1 MNIIM
6 KLKFNSKLVF
16 LMLSILV
23 TITSSAQC
31 NEPTSIVV
39 NDITSISAVLNWTAS
54 SSGPGISYSF
64 EVRTSGAPGSGA
76 TGLVDSGSVADN
88 IVTSPISGLLTNTSY
103 LVYMRFQCSTAPEF
117 SSWTTA
123 VSFVTDV
130 LNAPTAGSAA
140 GLSDTFF
147 SARWIAVPGATGYR
161 IDVSEF
167 SDFSVLLPGYD
178 NLFVSG
184 GLTSKLVSGLNPSTT
199 YYYRVR
205 AEGNSGSG
213 PVTSVN
219 SNVILTTTLDEP
231 SFVAIWTEG
240 AWFNDI
246 IPTADHDVILDDHFV
261 SDENNEYMFE
271 VKSLTLNEGFSYTLK
286 SGYFLIVYENIVN
299 NSSSSSFVV
308 ESNSSLF
315 QLNDFAPANLGA
327 ITVKRN
333 SSAIFRLDYTMWS
346 SPVTGPQTLKQ
357 FSPQTVNSRFYSY
370 NTASNNFSNIDP
382 LTTTF
387 EPGSGYLIR
396 SPNNF
401 VDNNGT
407 NSPQSWLG
415 RFIGI
420 PTNGEINVA
429 LNTSDEGYNMVGN
442 PYPTVISA
450 DVFLGNNSGNIDG
463 TLYFWRRLNDSSG
476 LGDVGSFYATYTE
489 FGGTSSDTSYNPNG
503 FIQVGQGFLVKATSS
518 NLIFNSEM
526 KVPDEFENQFF
537 RGINSAQ
544 IEKHRIWLDLTNES
558 GVFSK
563 MLIGYAEG
571 ALDENDRFD
580 GQYIN
585 DSEVALTSLINNEEY
600 SIQAKALPFN
610 EEDSIPLGFKITV
623 SGEYTISLNSFDGL
637 FQGGQSIYL
646 EDTFTNTIHDL
657 KEGVYT
663 FMAENGVHNSRFVL
677 RFTNGTLG
685 LETTL
690 NQNAVTVITNDRS
703 ININS
708 GDIIMDSVIVFDI
721 QGRKIIE
728 KNQIDSSAIMIDTLT
743 NTNQV
748 LIIQIKDK
756 NNNSVSKKVVF

>member
-1 MNIIM
+1 M

-31 NEPTSIVV
+31 NEPTGIVV

-130 LNAPTAGSAA
+130 LNAPTAGSPA

-489 FGGTSSDTSYNPNG
+489 FGGTSSDTSDNPNG

>member
-1 MNIIM
+1 MIIM
-6 KLKFNSKLVF
+6 MKFKFNSKLVF
-16 LMLSILV
+16 SMLSILV
-23 TITSSAQC
+23 TVTSSAQC
-31 NEPTSIVV
+31 NEPTGIVV

-88 IVTSPISGLLTNTSY
+88 IVTSPISGLLANTSY

-123 VSFVTDV
+123 FSFVTDV
-130 LNAPTAGSAA
+130 LNAPTAGSPA

-213 PVTSVN
+213 PVTSAN

-231 SFVAIWTEG
+231 SSVAIWTEG

-271 VKSLTLNEGFSYTLK
+271 VKSLTLNEGFTYTLK
-286 SGYFLIVYENIVN
+286 AGYYLIVYENIVN
-299 NSSSSSFVV
+299 NSTPSSFVV

-346 SPVTGPQTLKQ
+346 SPITGTQTLKQ

-370 NTASNNFSNIDP
+370 NTANNNFSNVDP

-387 EPGSGYLIR
+387 EPGRGYLIR

-401 VDNNGT
+401 IENNGT
-407 NSPQSWLG
+407 NLPQSWLG
-415 RFIGI
+415 SFVGV

-489 FGGTSSDTSYNPNG
+489 FGGTSSDTSDNPNG

-537 RGINSAQ
+537 RGVNSTQ
-544 IEKHRIWLDLTNES
+544 IEKHRIWLDLTNDS
-558 GVFSK
+558 GVFSE

-580 GQYIN
+580 GLYIN

-623 SGEYTISLNSFDGL
+623 SGEYSISLNTFDGL

-663 FMAENGVHNSRFVL
+663 FMTENGVHNSRFVL

-728 KNQIDSSAIMIDTLT
+728 KNQIDSSAIRIDTLT